1 MKYKLYY
8 FGAVLFGVITGLNLL
23 LDLGVMNVVICG
35 PGPSYYII
43 RDLKE
48 AIITATLGVIHL
60 WLVYCWAIRNYRSE
74 GIFGFMP
81 TMAILA
87 LSFIAMASVMRYVVM
102 IVVAC
107 S

>member
-1 MKYKLYY
+1 MKHKWYY
-8 FGAVLFGVITGLNLL
+8 FGAVLFGVITGLNVL
-23 LDLGVMNVVICG
+23 LDLGGMNVIICG

-43 RDLKE
+43 RDLNQ
-48 AIITATLGVIHL
+48 AVITATLGVIHL

-74 GIFGFMP
+74 GTFGFMP
-81 TMAILA
+81 TMAIVA
-87 LSFIAMASVMRYVVM
+87 LSLIAMASVMRYVVM